1 MNMKNI
7 PAEFKDIPATV
18 ARYLDAWAQSSRRH
32 ADGRA
37 VKIMFGKMREMGL
50 QGVVVYRHC
59 GHHVALS
66 ADRWPDDVRLS
77 DIEPR
82 FVYAGCGNR

>member
-1 MNMKNI
+1 M
-7 PAEFKDIPATV
+7 
-18 ARYLDAWAQSSRRH
+18 
-32 ADGRA
+32 
-37 VKIMFGKMREMGL
+37 KIMLGKMREMGL